1 MYKRQ
6 SLSVVHPENLE
17 DTAIMANYQNANKK
31 FDVRLSQMTPSANVN
46 TVSFKGRI
54 DDKMMDLSKVKQY
67 KLANNME
74 IVLNPNKS
82 DISTSEIVLQTTQP
96 ADVKSAVPAILSVI
110 LNEGSKDKNYDAFYK
125 DVYKAGMS
133 LKFDA
138 DFQSVSANV
147 TSLASDTGM
156 AIDLIKE
163 VFEQPRFSE
172 KSFNYAK
179 ELVREAVSNI
189 DASASEIA
197 SNALFPNLTEF
208 ATKEQVLASIDEITM
223 DDVKSFFNYIKQN
236 AMAKGVFTLSLIHI

>member
-1 MYKRQ
+1 MCIR
-6 SLSVVHPENLE
+6 
-17 DTAIMANYQNANKK
+17 D
-31 FDVRLSQMTPSANVN
+31 R
-46 TVSFKGRI
+46 
-54 DDKMMDLSKVKQY
+54 SKVKQY

-223 DDVKSFFNYIKQN
+223 D
-236 AMAKGVFTLSLIHI
+236 LSLIHISEPTRP